1 MQTIPNSTLYLCK
14 NVDLDPNY
22 NYTIDFDNITAQTNY
37 FDSKIATEFEINE
50 GYSYVRDTQALKVQ
64 AKVDDLLGINYL
76 FYNNGNKRYYA
87 FITKKEYVS
96 ETCTKIEFKLDVL
109 QSFMFNYEIDESF
122 IEREHQDRYSKT
134 GTTLTPIY
142 NLQAENLNIG
152 TEYNQKTKQTFKQLK
167 DTNYY
172 LIIAK
177 ENIFPGI
184 MNDSGTW
191 LESEAN
197 FTGTRINGYKTG
209 LFVYIGTKS
218 DFTSYNCNGNVINA
232 GNDGNSNYWSLDPSI
247 DDVIKN
253 PNVLCVKLIK
263 YLPTKITGF
272 SVENDGKQLY
282 TTSWDRMA
290 IVRSSGSGTT
300 PKYYNAAFAIKNIT
314 LKEWETLSFTKDN
327 PIAHTNINEAPKIE
341 AETKL
346 FTAPYNIF
354 RLQYDNE
361 FFELKR
367 ENFSSD
373 NIIVNLYQS
382 ISVNG
387 RKMVIPQNY
396 NNAENDIFD
405 GKPVAS
411 SHDMNLRTDAWEQYV
426 LNNKASIN
434 GGLAVS
440 GTQTL
445 ASMGLGLLTGGIGF
459 AVAGAQALSF
469 GGQIANEMIRR
480 QDIKNQPDDVRV
492 SVDDTFLKLT
502 IDEFYFNLI
511 NYEIKPQF
519 KQAIFKYFTHYGY
532 KCNDFKKPNTRSRY
546 YFNYIKTIG
555 ANIKTNI
562 DADFRA
568 EIANAYNNGLTIWH
582 YRDALTFKGINNY
595 DYENVETNLLED

>member
-1 MQTIPNSTLYLCK
+1 MLTIPNSTLYLCK

-22 NYTIDFDNITAQTNY
+22 NYTIDFDNITAQANY

-122 IEREHQDRYSKT
+122 IEREHQDRFNT
-134 GTTLTPIY
+134 VGAPIY

-152 TEYNQKTKQTFKQLK
+152 TEYNQKSKQTFKQLK

-247 DDVIKN
+247 DDLIKN

-263 YLPTKITGF
+263 YLPTKINGF

-282 TTSWDRMA
+282 STSWDRMA

-300 PKYYNAAFAIKNIT
+300 PKYYNTAFAIKNIK
-314 LKEWETLSFTKDN
+314 LNEWETLSFTKDS
-327 PIAHTNINEAPKIE
+327 PVAHTNINEAPKIE

-367 ENFSSD
+367 ENFSSN

-440 GTQTL
+440 GAQTL

-469 GGQIANEMIRR
+469 GGQIANEMLRR

-519 KQAIFKYFTHYGY
+519 KEAIFKYFTHYGY

-555 ANIKTNI
+555 ANIKSEI

-568 EIANAYNNGLTIWH
+568 DIQQIFDNGITIWH
-582 YRDALTFKGINNY
+582 YRNATTFKGVNNY
-595 DYENVETNLLED
+595 DYENVETNLLEG